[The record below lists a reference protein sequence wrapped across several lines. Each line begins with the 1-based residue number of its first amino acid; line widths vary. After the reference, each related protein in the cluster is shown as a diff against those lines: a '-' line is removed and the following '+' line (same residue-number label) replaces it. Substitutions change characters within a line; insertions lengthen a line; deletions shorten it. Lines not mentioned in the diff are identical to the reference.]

1 MSTRVFREQL
11 VFSVAVGVA
20 LVVSLTA
27 CGSDT
32 VTPPP
37 PPTTTL
43 PPLPPPSVVST
54 GQGSLPDGFVGRAT
68 PFTTTMTGN
77 LDATV
82 DWTFATNDLDVY
94 ITRGDCTPQQ
104 FIDVQCNIAAFSES
118 TTAKPERA
126 QLAAAPPGVYT
137 LLVGNAGPRE
147 ESLSWQVVLTPTR
160 TAFSATAASAAVAR
174 GLQPPAKAMRY
185 RGASGSW

>member
-37 PPTTTL
+37 PPPTTL

-54 GQGSLPDGFVGRAT
+54 GQGSLPRDFVGRAT

-82 DWTFATNDLDVY
+82 DWTFATNDLDVF
-94 ITRGDCTPQQ
+94 IARGDCTPQQ
-104 FIDVQCNIAAFSES
+104 FFDRQCNIAAFSVS
-118 TTAKPERA
+118 DTAKPERV
-126 QLAAAPPGVYT
+126 QLTAAPPGLYT
-137 LLVGNAGPRE
+137 LLVGNVGPQE
-147 ESLSWQVVLTPTR
+147 ESLSWQVVLTPVR
-160 TAFSATAASAAVAR
+160 TAFSATAASSGTDR
-174 GLQPPAKAMRY
+174 GLQLPAKAMRY

>member
-82 DWTFATNDLDVY
+82 DWNDLDVY